1 MLDTEYSIL
10 DAIFYPW
17 MKDINSP
24 WWYKPGCVYT
34 EWATPYPMATMEI
47 QRPRMRYR
55 NDWAN
60 MDEESRNDY
69 KYVYYSYKFIGVKP
83 TSYTSFEVN
92 GAGRNSLLRTLTL
105 VADMCIVDL
114 DEDARGT
121 QDNRSNY
128 GRRETLIFTDD
139 YKDPEPKVQEV
150 TTTSE

>member
-1 MLDTEYSIL
+1 MLDTEYCIL

-24 WWYKPGCVYT
+24 WWYKPACAYT
-34 EWATPYPMATMEI
+34 EWATPYPMATLEI

-55 NDWAN
+55 TDYPNF
-60 MDEESRNDY
+60 EEQSRTEAE
-69 KYVYYSYKFIGVKP
+69 YVYYSYKFIGVKP

-92 GAGRNSLLRTLTL
+92 GAGRNSLLRSLTL

-121 QDNRSNY
+121 
-128 GRRETLIFTDD
+128 
-139 YKDPEPKVQEV
+139 
-150 TTTSE
+150 